1 MSLFYDDMMEQPEA
15 LEQLLKNQKN
25 ITKRADV
32 VFQNFEKSKLLLT
45 GMGSSY
51 HASEYAAVYL
61 REHGMCAQVEE
72 LSELLLYYSPELL
85 KSYDKIIILSQ
96 SGETAELKSFINKY
110 PYLREK
116 YVFVTNNKNSSS
128 INFFEEKNVF
138 LLEAGEEKAL
148 GSTKSFINSVMLL
161 LIIADHFFNKKTD
174 FEKVLAELNK
184 ALKSDMSAHE
194 NFLQENK
201 EILIISRG
209 YGVAISKM
217 AKLTFAEISKLPCV
231 VFSGAGF
238 RHGPLELLYNNPNII
253 FIGMLGKSY
262 KLIIK
267 LYEDIK
273 DNANKLLITNSSSF
287 NNSIKVGGELPEF
300 LSFLISIVVFQ
311 NMAENIAKYR
321 GFEAGKGF
329 FASKITE
336 EE

>member
-25 ITKRADV
+25 IIKRADV

-209 YGVAISKM
+209 YGVAISN
-217 AKLTFAEISKLPCV
+217 
-231 VFSGAGF
+231 G
-238 RHGPLELLYNNPNII
+238 
-253 FIGMLGKSY
+253 
-262 KLIIK
+262 
-267 LYEDIK
+267 
-273 DNANKLLITNSSSF
+273 
-287 NNSIKVGGELPEF
+287 
-300 LSFLISIVVFQ
+300 
-311 NMAENIAKYR
+311 
-321 GFEAGKGF
+321 
-329 FASKITE
+329 
-336 EE
+336 